1 MNADARPLTVPD
13 LLAMK
18 AAGRRIVM
26 LTCYDAA
33 FARLLEQAE
42 VDVLLVGDSVN
53 QVLAGQET
61 TLSATLDQMIYH
73 AASVRRGARRAL
85 VFVDLPFL
93 TYQVS
98 VAEAIRN
105 AGRVLQ
111 ESGAHGVKLEGGR
124 PMAETVRALV
134 DRGIPVIGH
143 LGLTPQSVHALG
155 GYRVQGRDAAPAE
168 RLLADAAALEEA
180 GACARRARAAARGAR
195 AADHGS
201 RSPFRRSASAPGA
214 GCDGQVLV
222 LHDMLGLNEKFNP
235 KFLKRYAE
243 LGEAVRDGGPVL
255 RRRGA
260 RRYATRRQSTA
271 SIDSFLPP
279 PSMIELETIPDLRRW
294 VRDERAAGRRIAL
307 VPTMGYLHE
316 GHLRL
321 VDEARRRADRGRH
334 EHLREPAAVRAARG
348 SRALPARP
356 AARPRPGRGARR
368 RRAVR
373 ADRRGHVPA
382 GLRDPRRARRDR
394 RTAGRAR
401 RGPATSRAC

>member
-1 MNADARPLTVPD
+1 MNADARPMTVPD

-98 VAEAIRN
+98 PTEAIRN

-134 DRGIPVIGH
+134 DRGVPVIGH

-155 GYRVQGRDAAPAE
+155 GYRVQGRDAATAE

-180 GACARRARAAARGAR
+180 GACSVVLELLPSALAKRITAALTIPTIGIGA
-195 AADHGS
+195 
-201 RSPFRRSASAPGA
+201 GA

-222 LHDMLGLNEKFNP
+222 LHDMLGLNETFNP

-243 LGEAVRDGGPVL
+243 LGEAVRVAV
-255 RRRGA
+255 RS
-260 RRYATRRQSTA
+260 YAA
-271 SIDSFLPP
+271 
-279 PSMIELETIPDLRRW
+279 E
-294 VRDERAAGRRIAL
+294 VRDGTY
-307 VPTMGYLHE
+307 PGP
-316 GHLRL
+316 
-321 VDEARRRADRGRH
+321 
-334 EHLREPAAVRAARG
+334 EH
-348 SRALPARP
+348 SF
-356 AARPRPGRGARR
+356 
-368 RRAVR
+368 
-373 ADRRGHVPA
+373 D
-382 GLRDPRRARRDR
+382 
-394 RTAGRAR
+394 
-401 RGPATSRAC
+401 

>member
-1 MNADARPLTVPD
+1 MNADARPMTVPD

-98 VAEAIRN
+98 PTEAIRN

-155 GYRVQGRDAAPAE
+155 GYRVQGRDASTAE
-168 RLLADAAALEEA
+168 RLLADALALEEA
-180 GACARRARAAARGAR
+180 GACAIVLELLPAALAKRITAALTIPTIGIGA
-195 AADHGS
+195 GV
-201 RSPFRRSASAPGA
+201 

-222 LHDMLGLNEKFNP
+222 LHDMLGLNEMFNP

-243 LGEAVRDGGPVL
+243 LGEAVR
-255 RRRGA
+255 
-260 RRYATRRQSTA
+260 
-271 SIDSFLPP
+271 
-279 PSMIELETIPDLRRW
+279 
-294 VRDERAAGRRIAL
+294 
-307 VPTMGYLHE
+307 
-316 GHLRL
+316 
-321 VDEARRRADRGRH
+321 
-334 EHLREPAAVRAARG
+334 AAVRSYAAEVRDG
-348 SRALPARP
+348 TY
-356 AARPRPGRGARR
+356 PGPEHSF
-368 RRAVR
+368 
-373 ADRRGHVPA
+373 D
-382 GLRDPRRARRDR
+382 
-394 RTAGRAR
+394 
-401 RGPATSRAC
+401 

>member
-98 VAEAIRN
+98 PTEAIRN

-155 GYRVQGRDAAPAE
+155 GYRVQGRDAATAE
-168 RLLADAAALEEA
+168 RLVADAAALEEA
-180 GACARRARAAARGAR
+180 GACGVVLELLPSALAKRITAALTIPTIGIGA
-195 AADHGS
+195 
-201 RSPFRRSASAPGA
+201 GA

-222 LHDMLGLNEKFNP
+222 LHDMLGLNEMFNP

-243 LGEAVRDGGPVL
+243 LGEAVR
-255 RRRGA
+255 
-260 RRYATRRQSTA
+260 
-271 SIDSFLPP
+271 
-279 PSMIELETIPDLRRW
+279 
-294 VRDERAAGRRIAL
+294 
-307 VPTMGYLHE
+307 
-316 GHLRL
+316 
-321 VDEARRRADRGRH
+321 
-334 EHLREPAAVRAARG
+334 AAVRSYAAEVRDG
-348 SRALPARP
+348 TY
-356 AARPRPGRGARR
+356 PGPEHSF
-368 RRAVR
+368 
-373 ADRRGHVPA
+373 D
-382 GLRDPRRARRDR
+382 
-394 RTAGRAR
+394 
-401 RGPATSRAC
+401 

>member
-1 MNADARPLTVPD
+1 MNADARPMTVPD

-73 AASVRRGARRAL
+73 AASVRRGARRVL

-98 VAEAIRN
+98 PTKAIRN

-124 PMAETVRALV
+124 PMAATVRALV
-134 DRGIPVIGH
+134 ERGIPVIGH

-155 GYRVQGRDAAPAE
+155 GYRVQGRDAAAAE
-168 RLLADAAALEEA
+168 RLVADARALEEA
-180 GACARRARAAARGAR
+180 GACAIVLELLPSTLAARISAALTIPTIGIGA
-195 AADHGS
+195 
-201 RSPFRRSASAPGA
+201 GA

-222 LHDMLGLNEKFNP
+222 LHDMLGLNETFNP

-243 LGEAVRDGGPVL
+243 LGEAVR
-255 RRRGA
+255 
-260 RRYATRRQSTA
+260 
-271 SIDSFLPP
+271 
-279 PSMIELETIPDLRRW
+279 
-294 VRDERAAGRRIAL
+294 
-307 VPTMGYLHE
+307 
-316 GHLRL
+316 
-321 VDEARRRADRGRH
+321 
-334 EHLREPAAVRAARG
+334 AAVRSYAAEVRDG
-348 SRALPARP
+348 TY
-356 AARPRPGRGARR
+356 PGPQHSF
-368 RRAVR
+368 
-373 ADRRGHVPA
+373 D
-382 GLRDPRRARRDR
+382 
-394 RTAGRAR
+394 
-401 RGPATSRAC
+401 

>member
-1 MNADARPLTVPD
+1 MNADARPMTVPD

-98 VAEAIRN
+98 PTEAIRN

-111 ESGAHGVKLEGGR
+111 ESGAQGVKLEGGR

-155 GYRVQGRDAAPAE
+155 GYRVQGREAAAAE
-168 RLLADAAALEEA
+168 RLLADARALEEA
-180 GACARRARAAARGAR
+180 GACAIVLELLPAALAKRITAALTIPTIGIGA
-195 AADHGS
+195 
-201 RSPFRRSASAPGA
+201 GA

-222 LHDMLGLNEKFNP
+222 LHDMLGLNEMFNP

-243 LGEAVRDGGPVL
+243 LGEAVR
-255 RRRGA
+255 
-260 RRYATRRQSTA
+260 
-271 SIDSFLPP
+271 
-279 PSMIELETIPDLRRW
+279 
-294 VRDERAAGRRIAL
+294 
-307 VPTMGYLHE
+307 
-316 GHLRL
+316 
-321 VDEARRRADRGRH
+321 
-334 EHLREPAAVRAARG
+334 AAVRSYAAEVRDG
-348 SRALPARP
+348 TY
-356 AARPRPGRGARR
+356 PGPEHSF
-368 RRAVR
+368 
-373 ADRRGHVPA
+373 D
-382 GLRDPRRARRDR
+382 
-394 RTAGRAR
+394 
-401 RGPATSRAC
+401 